1 MPCPS
6 FRPDNIPAAYLET
19 DVMTTPAKP
28 RLLGISGSLRKA
40 STNTAVLV
48 ALGEIVADRATLE
61 IFPLGD
67 LPLYNQD
74 IDVEPPLAPVAALR
88 EALAAA
94 DGVVIASPEYNYGM
108 SGVLKN
114 ALDWASRPY
123 GKAKLTGKPVLTIT
137 VSPAST
143 GGVRAQIQ
151 LNETLTAIAALV
163 VLRPQAVIGSVFQKM
178 TDGRFTDET
187 ALKFLAAGIDDL
199 LRDIRK
205 TGSVI
210 KQEV

>member
-1 MPCPS
+1 
-6 FRPDNIPAAYLET
+6 
-19 DVMTTPAKP
+19 MTTPAKP

-40 STNTAVLV
+40 STNTAVLT
-48 ALGEIVADRATLE
+48 ALGAAISDRATLE
-61 IFPLGD
+61 LFPLND

-74 IDVEPPLAPVAALR
+74 VDVEPPLPAVAALR
-88 EALAAA
+88 DAIRAA

-123 GKAKLTGKPVLTIT
+123 GKAHLTGKPVLTIT

-143 GGVRAQIQ
+143 GGVRAQGQ

-163 VLRPQAVIGSVFQKM
+163 VLRPQAVIGGVFQKM
-178 TDGRFTDET
+178 QDGKFTDET
-187 ALKFLAAGIDDL
+187 SLKFLTAGIDDL
-199 LRDIRK
+199 LRDIAK
-205 TGSVI
+205 TQAVV
-210 KQEV
+210 KQES

>member
-1 MPCPS
+1 
-6 FRPDNIPAAYLET
+6 
-19 DVMTTPAKP
+19 MTTHAKP
-28 RLLGISGSLRKA
+28 HLLGLSGSLRKA

-48 ALGEIVADRATLE
+48 ALAERVAAKASLE

-74 IDVEPPLAPVAALR
+74 FDVEPPVAPVVSLRAAI
-88 EALAAA
+88 AAA

-123 GKAKLTGKPVLTIT
+123 GKARLTGKPVLTIT

-143 GGVRAQIQ
+143 GGVRAQLQ

-178 TDGRFTDET
+178 QDGKFTDET
-187 ALKFLAAGIDDL
+187 SLKFLEAGIDDL
-199 LRDIRK
+199 LRDIAK
-205 TGSVI
+205 TQSVI
-210 KQEV
+210 RQES

>member
-1 MPCPS
+1 MS
-6 FRPDNIPAAYLET
+6 
-19 DVMTTPAKP
+19 KP
-28 RLLGISGSLRKA
+28 RLLAISGSLRKA
-40 STNTAVLV
+40 STNTAVLT
-48 ALGEIVADRATLE
+48 ALAEAVTDTATMTL
-61 IFPLGD
+61 FPLDD

-74 IDVEPPLAPVAALR
+74 YDVEPPTPAVAAFR
-88 EALAAA
+88 DAIESA

-123 GKAKLTGKPVLTIT
+123 GKARLTGKPVLTIT

-178 TDGRFTDET
+178 TDGKFTDE
-187 ALKFLAAGIDDL
+187 KSMQFLTAGIDDL
-199 LRDIRK
+199 LRDIGK
-205 TGSVI
+205 TQAVI
-210 KQEV
+210 KQES